1 MKKKMLLTLILL
13 SLFISSIPQII
24 YKNHGESESVGKVN
38 NGEIINPYKLPRK
51 GENFKFF
58 SLFDYYVLGRCYI
71 HSGIYKTILDS
82 YAILE
87 KENPNYTYRIMEC
100 SKRKGGRP
108 FPHRTHQNGTSVDF
122 MTPLVKNGKSI
133 TFYDKI
139 SVFRY
144 LMKFDSQGRSRI
156 NKKVKIDFEAVA
168 QHILI
173 LDKTARKNGFKIR
186 KVILET
192 NLKDELFATKYGAE
206 LKERNIYFVKSL
218 PKAIDELHDDHYHID
233 FEKI

>member
-1 MKKKMLLTLILL
+1 MKKKILLTIILL
-13 SLFISSIPQII
+13 AIFISSIPQII
-24 YKNHGESESVGKVN
+24 HKNQGESESVGKVN
-38 NGEIINPYKLPRK
+38 DGKIVNAYKLPRK
-51 GENFKFF
+51 GENFKYF

-71 HSGIYKTILDS
+71 HSGIYKTILES

-87 KENPNYTYRIMEC
+87 KENPNYIYRIMEC

-108 FPHRTHQNGTSVDF
+108 FPHRTHQNGTSVEF
-122 MTPLVKNGKSI
+122 MTPLVKNGKPK

-139 SVFRY
+139 GMFRY
-144 LMKFDSQGRSRI
+144 LMKFDSHGSSRI

-192 NLKDELFATKYGAE
+192 NLKDELFATKYGNE
-206 LKERNIYFVKSL
+206 LNERNIYFVKSL
-218 PKAIDELHDDHYHID
+218 PKVIDELHDDHYHID

>member
-1 MKKKMLLTLILL
+1 MKKKILLTLILL

-24 YKNHGESESVGKVN
+24 HKNQGESESIGKVS
-38 NGEIINPYKLPRK
+38 NGKIINAYKLPRK

-71 HSGIYKTILDS
+71 HSGIHKTILES

-87 KENPNYTYRIMEC
+87 NENPNYTYRLMEC

-122 MTPLVKNGKSI
+122 MTPLLKNGKQI
-133 TFYDKI
+133 TFYDKT

-144 LMKFDSQGRSRI
+144 LMKFDSKGRSRI
-156 NKKVKIDFEAVA
+156 NKKVVIDFEAVA

-233 FEKI
+233 FVKI